1 MKFQLLSDIHMEF
14 LQKFYQIKPIADYL
28 FLAGDIGKL
37 ALTNYKY
44 FFEYC
49 SKNWKK
55 VFYVLGNHEYYHN
68 YKNINLLNAEYK
80 QFFSKFN
87 NIYLLDNNGV
97 EIEDNNKKYFIYG
110 TTLWSNPKTTDFIN
124 DFIHIKTKNDKD
136 WNDNIT
142 LEQFKNLHSNS
153 MNQLIKNIKNNKNI
167 IVLTHFPP
175 LRRINKFTTSDP
187 KFKDDDLST
196 YFSNQLLNDYLNK
209 FDITEKEFYQNI
221 ILWMC
226 GHTHY
231 SFDFSYNNTRFISN
245 QKGYQHENIKLDED
259 LFFEL

>member
-14 LQKFYQIKPIADYL
+14 LQKFYKIKPNADYL

-37 ALTNYKY
+37 GLSNYNY

-68 YKNINLLNAEYK
+68 YKTIDKLNFEYK
-80 QFFSKFN
+80 QFFSNFD

-97 EIEDNNKKYFIYG
+97 DIEDNNQKYFIYG
-110 TTLWSNPKTTDFIN
+110 TTLWSNPNTTDFIN
-124 DFIHIKTKNDKD
+124 DFIHIKTKNDKN
-136 WNDNIT
+136 WNVNIS
-142 LEQFKNLHSNS
+142 LNQFRDLHQNS
-153 MNQLIKNIKNNKNI
+153 MNKLIENIKNKKNI
-167 IVLTHFPP
+167 ILLTHFPP
-175 LRRINKFTTSDP
+175 LRKINKNTTSDP
-187 KFKDDDLST
+187 KYNNDDLSS
-196 YFSNQLLNDYLNK
+196 YYSNHLTDDYLNK
-209 FDITEKEFYQNI
+209 FDITESNFYKNI

-231 SFDFSYNNTRFISN
+231 SFDFTHNNTRFLSN
-245 QKGYQHENIKLDED
+245 QKGYQCENISYNED
-259 LFFEL
+259 KIYEL